1 MPLHCESGS
10 ERFEP
15 LSSTI
20 VPRHLHGRPVP
31 EAGAATV
38 PGPGAGAGAGAG
50 ASASADGL
58 ARSCR
63 PRRARPVLRA
73 AGRIGGAAE
82 GAIEWE
88 RCGSCVHICKVVW
101 AKRPHRG
108 EKPKTQKLRLLICAQ
123 RSLRVPH
130 NEPFHRSS
138 IYSLYAPTALQ
149 PRPCTH
155 RMLIAQR
162 PLRSAHRHPHT
173 GHPRGHSVRGLPP
186 RRQTDAPDLGRR
198 VGAAWPA
205 RRPSPRPP

>member
-73 AGRIGGAAE
+73 AAGESEARRRGQ
-82 GAIEWE
+82 IEWE

-149 PRPCTH
+149 PRPCKLMHPSHAHCSTSTALSSSTPPH
-155 RMLIAQR
+155 R
-162 PLRSAHRHPHT
+162 P
-173 GHPRGHSVRGLPP
+173 PP
-186 RRQTDAPDLGRR
+186 RSFG
-198 VGAAWPA
+198 
-205 RRPSPRPP
+205 PRPASSATDGCT